1 MQVPAT
7 VAAAVSLALDDM
19 LPRDVAPPRDAT
31 PDEVCLYRRDSYDA
45 ETAPLND
52 DVLLVSFRVREGA
65 CRAEGK
71 TATEAATYAIDV
83 RTWRILAVQK

>member
-1 MQVPAT
+1 V
-7 VAAAVSLALDDM
+7 
-19 LPRDVAPPRDAT
+19 DA
-31 PDEVCLYRRDSYDA
+31 
-45 ETAPLND
+45 APLNE
-52 DVLLVSFRVREGA
+52 DVLLVSFRVKDGA